1 MYQLL
6 NTLYVT
12 TPGAYLR
19 LDHDTIKIEVE
30 RETVMQVPLIHL
42 GGIVCVGRV
51 NMSVPLMRRCAEDGR
66 AVIFHD
72 SRGRFAARVVGPTG
86 GNVLLRRAQHEAL
99 SDPERVGLISR
110 SIVAGKIQNSRQVLQ
125 RAAREASG
133 DDDGDAL
140 RGAAAHLA
148 DVLRRLEYSNDPQQ
162 IRGLEGEAAR
172 AYFQVFGR
180 MVRADRGSFSFTGRI
195 RRPPVGRVNSL
206 LSFFYALLLNDC
218 VAAAESVGLD
228 PQVGY
233 LHTLRPGRPALALDL
248 MEELRSV
255 IADRLALT
263 LINRRQIAAGD
274 FDEQPGGAMRL
285 TDDARKA
292 VIVAYQK
299 RKQDEL
305 NHPMLDRQ
313 MPIGLIPHVQA
324 RLLARHLRGD
334 LEHYPPFLAR

>member
-12 TPGAYLR
+12 TAGAYLR
-19 LDHDTIKIEVE
+19 LDHDTVKVQMDQ
-30 RETVMQVPLIHL
+30 ETVLQVPLLHL
-42 GGIVCVGRV
+42 GGIVCMGRV
-51 NMSVPLMRRCAEDGR
+51 NMSAALMQRCAEDGR
-66 AVIFHD
+66 SVVFHD
-72 SRGRFAARVVGPTG
+72 GRGRFSARVVGPTG
-86 GNVLLRRAQHEAL
+86 GNVLLRRAQHETL
-99 SDPERVGLISR
+99 SDPEQVGAICR
-110 SIVAGKIQNSRQVLQ
+110 NIVAGKVQNSRQVLL
-125 RAAREASG
+125 RAAREAEDSE
-133 DDDGDAL
+133 DREAL
-140 RGAAAHLA
+140 AKAADRLA
-148 DVLRRLEYSNDPQQ
+148 DVVRRLEHHSDPQQ
-162 IRGLEGEAAR
+162 IRGLEGEAGR
-172 AYFQVFGR
+172 AYFQTFGR
-180 MVRADRGSFSFTGRI
+180 MVRVNRETFAFNGRV
-195 RRPPVGRVNSL
+195 RRPPVGRVNAL

-255 IADRLALT
+255 IADRLVLT
-263 LINRRQIAAGD
+263 LINRRQIAASD

-285 TDDARKA
+285 TDDARKQ

-305 NHPMLDRQ
+305 THPMLERQ
-313 MPIGLIPHVQA
+313 VPLGLVPHVQA

-334 LEHYPPFLAR
+334 LESYPPFLAR